1 MSRALISTFSSNAS
15 DKVPLIGHWSYIPLE
30 AKSFQL
36 CAMCFTKLLLFGIDW
51 CILPRD
57 CASFLLSAMRDTN
70 SYLTTHRWGASLK
83 AALHSRC
90 AMSDTKS
97 LHKPLIQGTYDT
109 SDIIISKRL
118 ELGGNGVLCFGV
130 MLGQEVAV
138 VSLPPSIHV

>member
-1 MSRALISTFSSNAS
+1 MKWNRRRNSVVLLCVRLDCVLRIDKYFFEQWTFGATS
-15 DKVPLIGHWSYIPLE
+15 LE

-70 SYLTTHRWGASLK
+70 SSLTTHRWGASLK

-97 LHKPLIQGTYDT
+97 LHKPLIHT
-109 SDIIISKRL
+109 SSPPIII
-118 ELGGNGVLCFGV
+118 LG
-130 MLGQEVAV
+130 
-138 VSLPPSIHV
+138 IHFEGLNSAGTAS